1 MTQIATVEK
10 LLRGDRAEISVPR
23 KSACGHDCES
33 CAGCGMTGS
42 STRAVARNP
51 LGAQVGQKV
60 VVESGN
66 GRLFRAMLLVYTVP
80 ILFFLLGYF
89 CSYAVGSEGVRYAIA
104 IAAFCVGI
112 LPAILYDRRVKKS
125 GGMLFTITRLL

>member
-42 STRAVARNP
+42 STHAIALNP

-60 VVESGN
+60 VVESSN
-66 GRLFRAMLLVYTVP
+66 SRLYRAMLLVYTVP
-80 ILFFLLGYF
+80 LVFFLLGYF
-89 CSYAVGSEGVRYAIA
+89 CTEGLASEGVRYAIA
-104 IAAFCVGI
+104 IAAFCVGL
-112 LPAILYDRRVKKS
+112 LPALFYDRRVKKG

>member
-10 LLRGDRAEISVPR
+10 ILSGGRVEVSVPR

-42 STRAVARNP
+42 STYAVAEDP
-51 LGAQVGQKV
+51 IGVQVGQKV

-66 GRLFRAMLLVYTVP
+66 KKLYGTMLLVYIVP
-80 ILFFLLGYF
+80 IVAFLLGYF
-89 CSYAVGSEGVRYAIA
+89 CSAPLGSEGARYAAA
-104 IAAFCVGI
+104 IVLFCLGI
-112 LPAILYDRRVKKS
+112 LPAIFYDRRVKRE
-125 GGMLFTITRLL
+125 GGLVFTVKQTL

>member
-10 LLRGDRAEISVPR
+10 LLRGNRAEISVPR

-42 STRAVARNP
+42 STHAIALDP

-60 VVESGN
+60 VVESSN
-66 GRLFRAMLLVYTVP
+66 SRLYRAMLLVYTVP
-80 ILFFLLGYF
+80 LIFFLLGYF
-89 CSYAVGSEGVRYAIA
+89 CTEGLASEGARYAIA
-104 IAAFCVGI
+104 IVAFCVGI
-112 LPAILYDRRVKKS
+112 IPAILYDRRVKRR
-125 GGMLFTITRLL
+125 GGMLFTITQLL

>member
-42 STRAVARNP
+42 STHAIALNP

-66 GRLFRAMLLVYTVP
+66 KKLYGTMLLVYIVP
-80 ILFFLLGYF
+80 IITFLLGYF
-89 CSYAVGSEGVRYAIA
+89 CSAPLGSEGARYAAA
-104 IAAFCVGI
+104 IVLFCLGI
-112 LPAILYDRRVKKS
+112 LPAIFYDRRVKRE
-125 GGMLFTITRLL
+125 GGLVFTVKQTL